1 MRRGAKQEA
10 QPSSQEPEE
19 SIRLPRFMFRAP
31 GHLRIHRTG
40 GKQRVQRSSWP
51 SELLHVK
58 PIPYGGPFP
67 PTVSSDLDTGNVTL
81 RFLFLLILPQH
92 SLGKGMVANEEL
104 PPGLNQA
111 RGPTTHSLPPDA
123 SGCRYRR
130 VLCGA
135 GGTILLTLT
144 RSFAP
149 TGPQGEISYRKVGG
163 RAEGQT
169 ERAMSPAETLE
180 EYCLNVPVFPHACQH
195 LVKVALLLAA

>member
-1 MRRGAKQEA
+1 M
-10 QPSSQEPEE
+10 
-19 SIRLPRFMFRAP
+19 
-31 GHLRIHRTG
+31 
-40 GKQRVQRSSWP
+40 
-51 SELLHVK
+51 K

-67 PTVSSDLDTGNVTL
+67 PTVSSDLDTGNVTSC
-81 RFLFLLILPQH
+81 FLFLLILPQH
-92 SLGKGMVANEEL
+92 SLGKGMVADEEL

-111 RGPTTHSLPPDA
+111 RGPATHSLPPDA

-135 GGTILLTLT
+135 GGTILFTLT

-180 EYCLNVPVFPHACQH
+180 EVRADCRARQRGRERRGAEGGGAEGGCGLACEETLAFSSCLKSLEVFND
-195 LVKVALLLAA
+195 

>member
-1 MRRGAKQEA
+1 
-10 QPSSQEPEE
+10 
-19 SIRLPRFMFRAP
+19 
-31 GHLRIHRTG
+31 
-40 GKQRVQRSSWP
+40 
-51 SELLHVK
+51 
-58 PIPYGGPFP
+58 
-67 PTVSSDLDTGNVTL
+67 
-81 RFLFLLILPQH
+81 
-92 SLGKGMVANEEL
+92 MVADEEL

-111 RGPTTHSLPPDA
+111 RGPATHSLPPDA

-180 EYCLNVPVFPHACQH
+180 EVRADCRARQRGRERRGAEGGCGLACEETSAFSSCLKSLEVFNDFYIYIYISQRPPMENSQLYRKRRLPRRPTPEPCESIGKS
-195 LVKVALLLAA
+195 LVQD